1 MKKQQ
6 SGFTLV
12 EIAIVLVIIGLL
24 LGGVLKGQ
32 ELVNNAKVKNL
43 ANDFRS
49 ISTFVYAYQDRFR
62 ALPGDDVAA
71 NQHVN
76 GGQNAATPA
85 ATLGNARINGAWNSA
100 INTDES
106 FLFWQ
111 HVRLANLAT
120 GPTAIAAADFL
131 PRNSEGGRVGIT
143 SDPLITAAAPVGGP
157 YPASFY
163 VCSQGILGRFARQL
177 DTTLDDGNTQ
187 TGALRV
193 IADNAVNVV
202 EATNVTAAMDAQ
214 LFTVCV
220 AY

>member
-1 MKKQQ
+1 M
-6 SGFTLV
+6 
-12 EIAIVLVIIGLL
+12 
-24 LGGVLKGQ
+24 
-32 ELVNNAKVKNL
+32 
-43 ANDFRS
+43 
-49 ISTFVYAYQDRFR
+49 
-62 ALPGDDVAA
+62 
-71 NQHVN
+71 
-76 GGQNAATPA
+76 
-85 ATLGNARINGAWNSA
+85 
-100 INTDES
+100 
-106 FLFWQ
+106 
-111 HVRLANLAT
+111 
-120 GPTAIAAADFL
+120 
-131 PRNSEGGRVGIT
+131 GIT
-143 SDPLITAAAPVGGP
+143 SDVLLTAAAPVGGP